1 LHSDQYKRCFDF
13 KTDFSTRRFLMPG
26 IELRA
31 YQPNDL
37 PRVLTFIGK
46 CLRDSNF
53 CNWHPGDIAHWMSN
67 EQRGKDLDNY
77 YWLYEENN
85 EILALAELPPVVR
98 AGYTLIVYPEYRGG
112 EFETSLLK
120 HCEAEMWWR
129 MQEEGS
135 KETSV
140 SVSVAECDKNRI
152 ACLKALGY
160 QIAKRESEMRRR
172 SLLEPIASVVL
183 PEGFSI
189 RSSAS
194 EHEATLLAEVHS
206 SAFDSSWTAEK
217 YLEVMRSPSFIKEH
231 ELVIVAPDGRF
242 AAFLIY
248 WLDPVSKSG
257 LFEPVGCHKE
267 FRRRGLTK
275 ALMIEGMRRMVAAGM
290 ETALVGNKID
300 NEAASR
306 LYESLGLQKFS
317 ESLEYTKLMV

>member
-1 LHSDQYKRCFDF
+1 MK
-13 KTDFSTRRFLMPG
+13 
-26 IELRA
+26 LRP
-31 YQPNDL
+31 YQPSDL
-37 PRVLTFIGK
+37 PRVLTFVGE
-46 CLRDSNF
+46 CLRGSGF
-53 CNWHPGDIAHWMSN
+53 CNWHPGDIAHWMSS
-67 EQRGKDLDNY
+67 EQRGKELDNY

-98 AGYTLIVYPEYRGG
+98 AGYTLIVHPEHRGG

-120 HCEAEMWWR
+120 YCEREMWRR
-129 MQEEGS
+129 MQEGS

-140 SVSVAECDKNRI
+140 SVSVGECDKNRI

-183 PEGFSI
+183 PEGFRI
-189 RSSAS
+189 RSVAG
-194 EHEATLLAEVHS
+194 EHEAALLVDVHS
-206 SAFDSSWTAEK
+206 SAFDSNWTAEK
-217 YLEVMRSPSFIKEH
+217 YLEVMRSPSFNVEH
-231 ELVIVAPDGRF
+231 ELVVVAPDGRF

-248 WLDPVSKSG
+248 WLDPMSKSG

-267 FRRRGLTK
+267 FRQRGLTK
-275 ALMIEGMRRMVAAGM
+275 ALMLEGMQRMINTGM
-290 ETALVGNKID
+290 ETALVGNNVG

-306 LYESLGLQKFS
+306 FYEALGLQKFS